1 MYKHILLPTDG
12 SALSTGA
19 IEGAMGLA
27 KALGAKVTGVTVSA
41 GFHTFALDPLM
52 VSDTAEQ
59 YKKDCE
65 ERAERFLGVVTA
77 AANAARVP
85 CDVEHVIADHPYEG
99 IIATAMSK
107 GCDLIYM
114 ASHGRKGVSAVVL
127 GSETHKVLTHAK
139 LPVLVTR

>member
-1 MYKHILLPTDG
+1 MP
-12 SALSTGA
+12 A
-19 IEGAMGLA
+19 
-27 KALGAKVTGVTVSA
+27 
-41 GFHTFALDPLM
+41 
-52 VSDTAEQ
+52 
-59 YKKDCE
+59 
-65 ERAERFLGVVTA
+65 LGVVRSIRCYLQCETNRRFMA
-77 AANAARVP
+77 VRKTLVG
-85 CDVEHVIADHPYEG
+85 CHHHVIADHPYEG